1 MQNISI
7 GLVGNNLALWTKF
20 QTLTETQAISGG
32 TLLPGFSI
40 TTSFFQKLW
49 IKLNASFKK
58 KKS

>member
-32 TLLPGFSI
+32 TLLPGFSAQLP
-40 TTSFFQKLW
+40 SSR
-49 IKLNASFKK
+49 NYGSN
-58 KKS
+58 